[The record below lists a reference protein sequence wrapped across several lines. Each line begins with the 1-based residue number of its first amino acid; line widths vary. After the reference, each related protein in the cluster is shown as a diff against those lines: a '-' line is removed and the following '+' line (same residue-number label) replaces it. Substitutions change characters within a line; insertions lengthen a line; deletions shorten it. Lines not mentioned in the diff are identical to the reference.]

1 MTYLEELIRNSLAL
15 SYELNETELI
25 ELLEDAIQEIERLEI
40 KNHSTRGQ
48 NEN

>member
-25 ELLEDAIQEIERLEI
+25 ELLEDAIQEIERLDTEKTT
-40 KNHSTRGQ
+40 KNEATK
-48 NEN
+48 

>member
-25 ELLEDAIQEIERLEI
+25 ELLEDAIQEIERLDTE
-40 KNHSTRGQ
+40 KTTKSEATQ
-48 NEN
+48 

>member
-15 SYELNETELI
+15 SYELNETELV

-40 KNHSTRGQ
+40 KNHLARGQ
-48 NEN
+48 LCE